1 MIYAL
6 QCSDPEEGHVETVNS
21 TMNLLPVELT
31 IHDHCGR
38 ETRCALHTLP
48 AILGRDEHA
57 DVRLTDPWVSHRHCE
72 IDQSGDVLVVRDLGS
87 RNGIFLHGRR
97 VRESKVLSGE
107 RLTVA
112 RTEII
117 VRYPGTPQT
126 AIEAA
131 VSRPPEQTPPQTPL
145 PDTWEL
151 S

>member
-1 MIYAL
+1 M
-6 QCSDPEEGHVETVNS
+6 S
-21 TMNLLPVELT
+21 
-31 IHDHCGR
+31 
-38 ETRCALHTLP
+38 
-48 AILGRDEHA
+48 
-57 DVRLTDPWVSHRHCE
+57 
-72 IDQSGDVLVVRDLGS
+72 QSGDVLVVRDLGS

>member
-1 MIYAL
+1 MIDS
-6 QCSDPEEGHVETVNS
+6 QESTFETATS
-21 TMNLLPVELT
+21 TGTVLPVELT

-38 ETRCALHTLP
+38 ETRCALRKLP
-48 AILGRDEHA
+48 ANLGRDEHA